1 MTELLLEV
9 KDVEAG
15 YGNLQVLFGVRLLL
29 HPSEFVALVGPN
41 GSGKSTLLKVIQGL
55 LKPTRGEIRFDGERI
70 DGLPPYRIVE
80 RGLTTVPEGRR
91 LFPDM
96 SVLENLELGAY
107 SPSARIRRRKR
118 LEWMFHL
125 FPVLKTKARLPARSL
140 SGGEQQIL
148 ALARGLMGR
157 PKLLLLDDPFLGL
170 SPKLVGEAA
179 EALKPLKQEGI
190 ALLIVGQHVKRILS
204 LADRAYLL
212 ETGRI
217 VLEGRGRELL
227 QDTLLT
233 RTLFGV
239 AGN

>member
-15 YGNLQVLFGVRLLL
+15 YGSLQVLFGVRLLI
-29 HPSEFVALVGPN
+29 HPNEVVAIVGPN
-41 GSGKSTLLKVIQGL
+41 GSGKSTLLRTIQGL
-55 LKPTRGEIRFDGERI
+55 LKPIRGEIRFDGERI
-70 DGLPPYRIVE
+70 DGLTPHRIVE
-80 RGLTTVPEGRR
+80 RGLTMVPERRR

-96 SVLENLELGAY
+96 SVLENLELGAF
-107 SPSARIRRRKR
+107 SSSARIRLRER
-118 LEWMFHL
+118 LEWIFHL

-148 ALARGLMGR
+148 ALARGLMTK

-170 SPKLVGEAA
+170 SPKLVSEVA
-179 EALKPLKQEGI
+179 EAVKPLKQEGI
-190 ALLIVGQHVKRILS
+190 ALLIVGQHVKRILT

-217 VLEGRGRELL
+217 VLEGGGRELL
-227 QDTLLT
+227 ADTLLT

-239 AGN
+239 AG

>member
-9 KDVEAG
+9 KDIEGG
-15 YGNLQVLFGVRLLL
+15 YGSLQVLFGVRLVI
-29 HPSEFVALVGPN
+29 HPGEFVALVGPN

-55 LKPTRGEIRFDGERI
+55 LKPTRGEIRFDGDRI
-70 DGLPPYRIVE
+70 DGLPPHRIVE
-80 RGLTTVPEGRR
+80 RGLTMVPEGRR

-118 LEWMFHL
+118 LAWIFHL
-125 FPVLKTKARLPARSL
+125 FPVLKTKTRLPARSL

-170 SPKLVGEAA
+170 SPRLIGELA
-179 EALKPLKQEGI
+179 EALKLLKGEGI
-190 ALLIVGQHVKRILS
+190 ACLIAGSNVKRILS
-204 LADRAYLL
+204 LADRSYLL

-227 QDTLLT
+227 EDTLLT
-233 RTLFGV
+233 RTLFGI
-239 AGN
+239 AS